1 MIPSLPNQQDH
12 AGYSP
17 NELTETARSIGRTA
31 PCSGATRVDG
41 DQYHTVRCGRCG
53 AEVVVPHSDFLKLRT
68 IDCPRCSRSPGAPS
82 PEQVGHGQE
91 LAGPAQAAMDKGD
104 DDEQDTLLRKALTDL
119 SPDERA
125 VLIRKKAGF
134 PIDEISDYYR
144 KSAEAVEAQIERVRQ
159 VLRRLMRDR
168 H

>member
-1 MIPSLPNQQDH
+1 
-12 AGYSP
+12 
-17 NELTETARSIGRTA
+17 
-31 PCSGATRVDG
+31 
-41 DQYHTVRCGRCG
+41 
-53 AEVVVPHSDFLKLRT
+53 
-68 IDCPRCSRSPGAPS
+68 
-82 PEQVGHGQE
+82 VGHGQE

-134 PIDEISDYYR
+134 SIDEISDYYR

-159 VLRRLMRDR
+159 VLRRLIRDR